1 MKSIDRIVRKVDLP
15 IKWIIFV
22 MTAVLNLLPFV
33 WGFIT
38 SFKSTPRHQCISS
51 NILWIFL
58 FFGTLQNSIGQQFSH
73 SLNQQ
78 YLV

>member
-38 SFKSTPRHQCISS
+38 SFKSTPDI
-51 NILWIFL
+51 NAYPPTFMDFLILWYITEQYWAAIFP
-58 FFGTLQNSIGQQFSH
+58 QP
-73 SLNQQ
+73 
-78 YLV
+78 